1 MRENEVCMGY
11 KKPRKRRSSRLD
23 IRSSR
28 LDQGSKLFLNFLKP
42 NPVAWIK
49 IQKLST

>member
-11 KKPRKRRSSRLD
+11 KKPRKR
-23 IRSSR
+23 RSSR